1 MFQARAPRARVA
13 FLWWKQPWNTIFS
26 LKDIARVSKYRDS
39 ARVGKCKCWN
49 IFGQGG
55 LAATEKAVKRTR
67 ALVTSAVIRN
77 TWPKL
82 KFAYVPGEGV
92 TNGRRFYNGGH

>member
-1 MFQARAPRARVA
+1 VRTLQARARARRCISLV
-13 FLWWKQPWNTIFS
+13 QPWNTIFS

-39 ARVGKCKCWN
+39 AGKCKCWN
-49 IFGQGG
+49 IFEQGR

-67 ALVTSAVIRN
+67 ALVTSVVIRN

-92 TNGRRFYNGGH
+92 TNGRRFYKGGH